1 MSNTLFYANL
11 LKQSIIHY
19 SKLFEKRSVRNKS
32 IQFLVGYFLPHFD
45 KQTRKNQ
52 LRKSLFV
59 LSSYQSLP
67 RTVHSNRQ
75 ALANGG
81 AFSTNQKSTLKIS
94 KSLRIVC
101 IILLFKPKCVCVCV
115 LRFSGGTTPVLSQ
128 LICSWSR
135 TPPKSIRNIQVE
147 ARFLS
152 NYFVR
157 QILAPFWIFSL
168 KEFYTFNALG

>member
-59 LSSYQSLP
+59 LSAYQSLP

-75 ALANGG
+75 ALANGE

-94 KSLRIVC
+94 KSFRIVC
-101 IILLFKPKCVCVCV
+101 IILLFKSKCVCVCFV
-115 LRFSGGTTPVLSQ
+115 FRGTRLQFFPSSFALE
-128 LICSWSR
+128 
-135 TPPKSIRNIQVE
+135 VE
-147 ARFLS
+147 PLQ
-152 NYFVR
+152 N
-157 QILAPFWIFSL
+157 PFETS
-168 KEFYTFNALG
+168 K